1 MYTTSSH
8 TGRTLSS
15 RVRSSIL
22 LAAAKKIIMSQE
34 SLKDKTIKGMMWSA
48 ADIHKKD

>member
-1 MYTTSSH
+1 MKITSSH
-8 TGRTLSS
+8 TGGTLT
-15 RVRSSIL
+15 RGVCSSIL
-22 LAAAKKIIMSQE
+22 LAATKKIIMSQE